1 MAFISALTLRA
12 AARARRAGNVKKA
25 LAVLDGAVAAGGR
38 DPRLSL
44 ARARLTGDFSPILN
58 DPGSFA
64 HAPGVL
70 IVAARGALRAG
81 DASAACRALDAA
93 RAAAPRNTALDT
105 LSALALVS
113 RDGVGALAVARTAVL
128 DATPGAQS
136 LALLAVEEAL
146 IAKDPADRGAK
157 LRDEPLGGA
166 IGAALGLLD
175 DAAVWLGWAIGHL
188 LNLIVNFGDANKR
201 AAYRLVTEGDR
212 LSGFFRDDEAAEKF
226 RKALRHDPHNPEAL
240 ESLITYSLT
249 RGETDAAEAHLA
261 ALEKATEG
269 NPPPSHARW
278 RGDILF
284 LRGQWRE
291 ALEHY
296 VSVEPAF
303 KLDYH
308 LPYRMGLCRLRLG
321 ERAAAVE
328 LFERAMC
335 HAHPGLLEERLGRFS
350 A

>member
-1 MAFISALTLRA
+1 MAFLSAFTLRSVSYARDLDTALTM
-12 AARARRAGNVKKA
+12 
-25 LAVLDGAVAAGGR
+25 LDGAIAMGEI
-38 DPRLSL
+38 DQRLRL
-44 ARARLTGDFSPILN
+44 ARARVTGDYAPIL
-58 DPGSFA
+58 DDLETLS

-70 IVAARGALRAG
+70 IVAAREALRSG
-81 DASAACRALDAA
+81 DPTAAIRALDAA
-93 RAAAPRNTALDT
+93 RRAAPRNAT
-105 LSALALVS
+105 LETLAAAAQAASGDSNALA
-113 RDGVGALAVARTAVL
+113 AARRHIL
-128 DATPGAQS
+128 NATPGAQA

-146 IAKDPADRGAK
+146 VAKDPADRGAK

-175 DAAVWLGWAIGHL
+175 DTAVWLGWAIGLL
-188 LNLIVNFGDANKR
+188 LNLVINAGDAPKR

-212 LSGFFRDDEAAEKF
+212 LAGFFRNDEAAEKF
-226 RKALRHDPHNPEAL
+226 RQALRHDPHNPEAL

-249 RGETDAAEAHLA
+249 RGEPDAAETHLA

-328 LFERAMC
+328 LFERALC
-335 HAHPGLLEERLGRFS
+335 QAHPGLLEERLSRMV